1 MTGKPLA
8 PPVTLKSVH
17 TLLLGVVGST
27 AYGLA
32 HAGSDV
38 DRLGVYAVPTV
49 ELHGLHLPIDRAA
62 TLVDHDPDRTVHEAR
77 KFAMLCLSSNPT
89 VTELLWLSSYEVRT
103 PLGDELIGLRGAFAS
118 ASGVRNAYFGYATAQ
133 FKRLLTTGQFQSKM
147 RKRQSKHG
155 RHLLRLLDQGYDYYV
170 TGRLTLRV
178 SDPERYRDFGER
190 VAADPEVARP
200 VLAEAREKFAAAR
213 SPLPEEPDEPAV
225 EDWLRR
231 VRAAHL

>member
-1 MTGKPLA
+1 MN
-8 PPVTLKSVH
+8 

-32 HAGSDV
+32 HTGSDV
-38 DRLGVYAVPTV
+38 DRLGVYAVPTA

-62 TLVDHDPDRTVHEAR
+62 TVVQHDPDQTMHEAR

-89 VTELLWLSSYEVRT
+89 VTELLWLPTYEQRT
-103 PLGDELIGLRGAFAS
+103 PLGDELVELRDAFAS
-118 ASGVRNAYFGYATAQ
+118 ADGVRNAYFGYATAQ
-133 FKRLLTTGQFQSKM
+133 FKRLLATGQFQSKM

-178 SDPERYRDFGER
+178 DDPERYREFGDR
-190 VAADPEVARP
+190 VADDPEVARP
-200 VLAEAREKFAAAR
+200 VLAEAQQKFADAK
-213 SPLPEEPDEPAV
+213 SPLPEAPDEPAV
-225 EDWLRR
+225 EAWLRR
-231 VRAAHL
+231 VRAAYWKAAQ

>member
-1 MTGKPLA
+1 MN
-8 PPVTLKSVH
+8 

-49 ELHGLHLPIDRAA
+49 ELHGLHLPIDKAA
-62 TLVDHDPDRTVHEAR
+62 TVVRHDPDQTVHEAR

-89 VTELLWLSSYEVRT
+89 VTELLWLPSYEQRT
-103 PLGDELIGLRGAFAS
+103 PLGDELVGLRTAFAS
-118 ASGVRNAYFGYATAQ
+118 ADGVRNAYFGYATAQ

-155 RHLLRLLDQGYDYYV
+155 RHLLRLLDQGYEYYV
-170 TGRLTLRV
+170 TGRLRLRV
-178 SDPERYRDFGER
+178 DDPERYREFGDR

-200 VLAEAREKFAAAR
+200 VLAAAQEKFDGAT
-213 SPLPEEPDEPAV
+213 SPLPLAPDEPAV
-225 EDWLRR
+225 EAWLRR
-231 VRAAHL
+231 VRKEYL